1 MSTLVYQ
8 NTGIVATRYLKKY
21 PFPNDIT
28 QLPALIPGLILQADW
43 DVNDP
48 GSLTRNRVGPAMTAV
63 GNPALGDF
71 GITMSEGN
79 YLNTNIDISAYNSN
93 DLTEISILDWPGA
106 IRAVIGR
113 VQINAPQRSRGIQ
126 TSAASWISKWLT
138 AAGTAQQAT
147 IANSAPTGNSEM
159 VVGRFIRDNGSGSML
174 TKMKIPRTAQETTT
188 TAASVPYSM
197 QSSNIL
203 LGASVDAATTGPVFM
218 RAALVA
224 SRALTDAEIATIYSY
239 YKNYYQ
245 LKGKTI

>member
-1 MSTLVYQ
+1 
-8 NTGIVATRYLKKY
+8 
-21 PFPNDIT
+21 
-28 QLPALIPGLILQADW
+28 
-43 DVNDP
+43 
-48 GSLTRNRVGPAMTAV
+48 
-63 GNPALGDF
+63 
-71 GITMSEGN
+71 MSEGN

-106 IRAVIGR
+106 VRAVIGR

-203 LGASVDAATTGPVFM
+203 LGASVDAATTGSVFM

-224 SRALTDAEIATIYSY
+224 SRALTDAEIATIYAT